1 MAKYDIIYSC
11 GHEGVVELL
20 GKEKDRQ
27 RKIEWY
33 ESTGLCP
40 ECYKKE
46 MREKEAKMPLILK
59 IDLEP
64 FNTKNPIVLH
74 FAGNAMPAKDKIK
87 ELGYRW
93 GDFTVGAF
101 GILQNPEKAWHKYIP
116 FDEIDD
122 EIEKVKAVFSE
133 VEVKI
138 NFKAADVAALKFKI
152 DEENKN
158 KAEYKQSVLKIEKP
172 VKPDCYPD
180 GKWNGRVYGSEK
192 YGFKI
197 YVDGE
202 ETKISS
208 EDKVKLEKY
217 SSEYTSYKTQIKEL
231 KQKFNI

>member
-64 FNTKNPIVLH
+64 FNTKNSIVLH
-74 FAGNAMPAKDKIK
+74 FAGNTMPVKDKIK

-152 DEENKN
+152 DEENK
-158 KAEYKQSVLKIEKP
+158 KQSRI
-172 VKPDCYPD
+172 
-180 GKWNGRVYGSEK
+180 
-192 YGFKI
+192 
-197 YVDGE
+197 
-202 ETKISS
+202 
-208 EDKVKLEKY
+208 
-217 SSEYTSYKTQIKEL
+217 
-231 KQKFNI
+231 